1 MHRSHMSQFGHV
13 WWSWSYRQVCVPT
26 WLLGE
31 WLLYRYLSFKFNLEK
46 SKITTTLSLF
56 ERMIWVLNNC
66 ITLQK
71 FSIYIVEDGLSHAD
85 QHNYFKPVS
94 RLRID
99 IYMQYFEEK
108 CDKKH
113 LFTSLYM
120 HLTDV
125 ITSII
130 SALVQQLGV
139 AEVVLLSSESW
150 VSIAVFGKIQKRV
163 RSLVIKISAKSKFIV
178 EYKTCSLTLN
188 VLCVF
193 MSQGLLKTLK
203 SSYLPQQNTLH
214 RIQMKKWHVFF
225 LLSNMLLFFQC
236 VYHYQ

>member
-1 MHRSHMSQFGHV
+1 
-13 WWSWSYRQVCVPT
+13 
-26 WLLGE
+26 
-31 WLLYRYLSFKFNLEK
+31 
-46 SKITTTLSLF
+46 
-56 ERMIWVLNNC
+56 
-66 ITLQK
+66 
-71 FSIYIVEDGLSHAD
+71 
-85 QHNYFKPVS
+85 
-94 RLRID
+94 
-99 IYMQYFEEK
+99 MQYFEEK

-163 RSLVIKISAKSKFIV
+163 RSLVIKISAKKKIIV
-178 EYKTCSLTLN
+178 DYKTWSLTLN

-193 MSQGLLKTLK
+193 MSQG
-203 SSYLPQQNTLH
+203 
-214 RIQMKKWHVFF
+214 
-225 LLSNMLLFFQC
+225 C
-236 VYHYQ
+236 

>member
-1 MHRSHMSQFGHV
+1 MLNKYV
-13 WWSWSYRQVCVPT
+13 
-26 WLLGE
+26 
-31 WLLYRYLSFKFNLEK
+31 NNAI
-46 SKITTTLSLF
+46 KI
-56 ERMIWVLNNC
+56 
-66 ITLQK
+66 
-71 FSIYIVEDGLSHAD
+71 SIYIVEVGLSHAD

-139 AEVVLLSSESW
+139 AEVVLLSSES
-150 VSIAVFGKIQKRV
+150 
-163 RSLVIKISAKSKFIV
+163 
-178 EYKTCSLTLN
+178 
-188 VLCVF
+188 
-193 MSQGLLKTLK
+193 
-203 SSYLPQQNTLH
+203 
-214 RIQMKKWHVFF
+214 
-225 LLSNMLLFFQC
+225 
-236 VYHYQ
+236 

>member
-1 MHRSHMSQFGHV
+1 MCDGHGAIAKC
-13 WWSWSYRQVCVPT
+13 VCP
-26 WLLGE
+26 LGFSGNDCSTGI
-31 WLLYRYLSFKFNLEK
+31 LALSCQKFNLEN
-46 SKITTTLSLF
+46 SKITYRDIFEVRNIIIFWTHNLSAKQLHNAIKIF
-56 ERMIWVLNNC
+56 H
-66 ITLQK
+66 
-71 FSIYIVEDGLSHAD
+71 IYIVEVGVSHAD

-163 RSLVIKISAKSKFIV
+163 RSLVIKISAKSK
-178 EYKTCSLTLN
+178 
-188 VLCVF
+188 
-193 MSQGLLKTLK
+193 
-203 SSYLPQQNTLH
+203 
-214 RIQMKKWHVFF
+214 
-225 LLSNMLLFFQC
+225 LS
-236 VYHYQ
+236 